1 MICSLSLFAWVYHLI
16 EFGRL
21 KFIHEIYHIYSYSFR
36 FTNYVCKWPS
46 SVHDS
51 FIFRESQLH
60 DLLKNQKIGWL
71 LGDSWYA
78 LQPFL
83 MTPKSA
89 PQTEAEITYNKAHSR
104 TRIVVEKAFGVL
116 KSRFRYIL
124 WKIWYNILVSRKVSK
139 HAAVDLGE
147 RFVSLSCVTV
157 KRKIWKFVLILRK
170 CTGSNRKFCF
180 RIS

>member
-1 MICSLSLFAWVYHLI
+1 MFIKFICLSILLNWFS
-16 EFGRL
+16 RL
-21 KFIHEIYHIYSYSFR
+21 KFIHEIYHIHVYSYIFR
-36 FTNYVCKWPS
+36 FTNYVCKWPG

-71 LGDSWYA
+71 LGDSGYA

-124 WKIWYNILVSRKVSK
+124 WKIWYNTSL
-139 HAAVDLGE
+139 AE
-147 RFVSLSCVTV
+147 RFKACSCRSRWT
-157 KRKIWKFVLILRK
+157 
-170 CTGSNRKFCF
+170 FC
-180 RIS
+180 ISFLCHSKT

>member
-1 MICSLSLFAWVYHLI
+1 MSILSKLFQI
-16 EFGRL
+16 EFGQL
-21 KFIHEIYHIYSYSFR
+21 KFIQEIYHIYSYIFR
-36 FTNYVCKWPS
+36 FTNYVCKWPG

-71 LGDSWYA
+71 LRDSGYA

-124 WKIWYNILVSRKVSK
+124 
-139 HAAVDLGE
+139 
-147 RFVSLSCVTV
+147 
-157 KRKIWKFVLILRK
+157 
-170 CTGSNRKFCF
+170 
-180 RIS
+180 

>member
-1 MICSLSLFAWVYHLI
+1 MLIVALICSLSLFTWVYCLI

-21 KFIHEIYHIYSYSFR
+21 KFIHEIYHIYSYIFR
-36 FTNYVCKWPS
+36 FTNYVCKWPG

-51 FIFRESQLH
+51 FIFCESQLH
-60 DLLKNQKIGWL
+60 DLLKNQKIRWL
-71 LGDSWYA
+71 LGDSGYA

-124 WKIWYNILVSRKVSK
+124 WKYHRNHLIK
-139 HAAVDLGE
+139 H
-147 RFVSLSCVTV
+147 
-157 KRKIWKFVLILRK
+157 
-170 CTGSNRKFCF
+170 
-180 RIS
+180 